1 LVGVGVVV
9 GVVVGGLGVVVGG
22 LGVVVGGLGVVVGGF
37 GVVVGGF
44 GVVVGGYRVVIDV
57 IVAVVV
63 SAEVIV
69 AVRVAVPDRRR
80 LLQNRN
86 ASEVC
91 PTKASRPHFSTIT
104 LLETIPSEIAL
115 SKSYHQVSL
124 RLASPVVVSPRSLA
138 HLHLQQ
144 EPPQQEALPSSLDL
158 SLN

>member
-22 LGVVVGGLGVVVGGF
+22 FGVVVGGLGVVVGGF

-44 GVVVGGYRVVIDV
+44 GVVVGGYRVVNDV

-69 AVRVAVPDRRR
+69 AVRVAVPDCSK
-80 LLQNRN
+80 LLQKRS

-91 PTKASRPHFSTIT
+91 PTKASRPHFSTIVRLDT
-104 LLETIPSEIAL
+104 KLSVLVL
-115 SKSYHQVSL
+115 SKSYHREFL
-124 RLASPVVVSPRSLA
+124 RSVSPVVVSPQSLA
-138 HLHLQQ
+138 HSHMQ
-144 EPPQQEALPSSLDL
+144 PKRPQREALPSSSGL